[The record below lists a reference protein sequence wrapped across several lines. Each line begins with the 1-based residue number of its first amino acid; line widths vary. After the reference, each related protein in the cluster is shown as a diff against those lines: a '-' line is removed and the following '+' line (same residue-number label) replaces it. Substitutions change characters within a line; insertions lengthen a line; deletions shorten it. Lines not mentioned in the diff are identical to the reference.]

1 MRRSFAIAATMLVGA
16 VSAPL
21 AAQQTAPPSASTT
34 VQAPVGVARA
44 QALTIQPISIVVG
57 FYSAEYERAVSRSTT
72 LGLGAGYLDGFVGS
86 DDPTDPK
93 YLSVDAKL
101 RYYPGEQP
109 LRGFAIG
116 LTGGYTSVTSR
127 DCAFD
132 VAMNCVSRT
141 DHTSGGPSLGF
152 QLDYNWLLGRKQDFV
167 VALGVG
173 GKRLFVNDRNGDI
186 TVAYPTARI
195 SVGMAF

>member
-1 MRRSFAIAATMLVGA
+1 MRRSIAIAAAALLGA

-21 AAQQTAPPSASTT
+21 AAQQSAPPAAVTT
-34 VQAPVGVARA
+34 VQAPAVVARA
-44 QALTIQPISIVVG
+44 QALTIQPISIIVG

-86 DDPTDPK
+86 NDPTDPT
-93 YLSVDAKL
+93 YLSVDAKV

-116 LTGGYTSVTSR
+116 VTGGYTSVTAR
-127 DCAFD
+127 DCNYD
-132 VAMNCVSRT
+132 VNFNCVTRT
-141 DHTSGGPSLGF
+141 NHTSGGPSLGF
-152 QLDYNWLLGRKQDFV
+152 QLDYNWLLGRRQDFV

-173 GKRLFVNDRNGDI
+173 GKRLFINDRHGDL
-186 TVAYPTARI
+186 TVAYPTARV

>member
-1 MRRSFAIAATMLVGA
+1 MRRSFAIAATTLVGA

-21 AAQQTAPPSASTT
+21 AAQQMAPPAASTT
-34 VQAPVGVARA
+34 VQAPVIVARA
-44 QALTIQPISIVVG
+44 QALTIQPISIIVG

-86 DDPTDPK
+86 DDPLDPK
-93 YLSVDAKL
+93 YVSVDAKL

-116 LTGGYTSVTSR
+116 VTGGYTSVTSR
-127 DCAFD
+127 DCEFD
-132 VAMNCVSRT
+132 VAFNCVTRT